1 MDLCMPHWI
10 FVINDTDKEFDSRMQ
25 KKEWPIFSFTVN
37 RNRIRPDD
45 NVVFYK
51 AGAGGQKFLGTA
63 TVTSKLKNGK
73 NEMDFFVT
81 LEDIKLWKNGI
92 DIHPLVSKLELVK
105 NKEMWGRHFQ
115 GGVRSVSDKDFQTIL
130 KN

>member
-1 MDLCMPHWI
+1 MPHWI
-10 FVINDTDKEFDSRMQ
+10 FIINDTDKEFERRME
-25 KKEWPIFSFTVN
+25 KKEWPIFSFTAN
-37 RNRIRPDD
+37 RKRINQKDK
-45 NVVFYK
+45 VLFYK
-51 AGAGGQKFLGTA
+51 AGIDGQKFLGTA
-63 TVTSKLKNGK
+63 TITSKLKK
-73 NEMDFFVT
+73 ESDEKIDFFVT